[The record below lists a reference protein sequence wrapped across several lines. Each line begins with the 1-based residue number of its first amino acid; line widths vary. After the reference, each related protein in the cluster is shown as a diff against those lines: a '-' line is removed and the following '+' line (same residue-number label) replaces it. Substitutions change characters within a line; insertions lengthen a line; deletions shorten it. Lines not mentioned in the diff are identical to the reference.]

1 MEQQYTTLT
10 KDINNI
16 DNKDAIVYA
25 YIKSRMN
32 YKTSIADN
40 VTEKE
45 ISEKLGISLSTVKR
59 SVSRL
64 KNNKNLVDK
73 VISNNVIAEGSYKT
87 YNKYHVAKCNEDFF
101 YIYNSFFNDDMN
113 IAKASERINVKNFL
127 LKIKAICKKETNK
140 YISENPYLDG
150 LNKTELSK
158 KLGIVNKT
166 ELSKK
171 LGIDAK
177 TLNKYLEMAVN
188 AGQIKYITNGL
199 LILNKSI
206 IPDFKKDDTD
216 TRIYHIIYDW
226 CIDNGVVPPD
236 RNDEIKI
243 TEDGSIRRK
252 NSLLLEIAGKL
263 DYMKDEEIR
272 SLLTNR
278 ITSEEITL
286 EYIAKVLNIKTK
298 KEKEYIP
305 CSIIML
311 D

>member
-10 KDINNI
+10 KDINNV
-16 DNKDAIVYA
+16 DNKDAIIYA

-59 SVSRL
+59 SVLRL
-64 KNNKNLVDK
+64 KKNKNLVDK

-87 YNKYHVAKCNEDFF
+87 YNKYHVAKCNENFF

-140 YISENPYLDG
+140 YISESPYLDG

-158 KLGIVNKT
+158 KLGIDT
-166 ELSKK
+166 
-171 LGIDAK
+171 K
-177 TLNKYLEMAVN
+177 TLDKYLKIAVN

-236 RNDEIKI
+236 RNDEI
-243 TEDGSIRRK
+243 TVMEDGSVRRR
-252 NSLLLEIAGKL
+252 NSLLIEIAGKL

-286 EYIAKVLNIKTK
+286 EYIAKVLNINNKK
-298 KEKEYIP
+298 KEDIQY
-305 CSIIML
+305 SVML

>member
-59 SVSRL
+59 SVERL
-64 KNNKNLVDK
+64 KKNKNLIDK
-73 VISNNVIAEGSYKT
+73 VISNNVIAE
-87 YNKYHVAKCNEDFF
+87 VAKCNENFF

-113 IAKASERINVKNFL
+113 IAKASERTKLKNFL
-127 LKIKAICKKETNK
+127 LKLKAICKKETNK

-158 KLGIVNKT
+158 KLGIDT
-166 ELSKK
+166 
-171 LGIDAK
+171 K

-206 IPDFKKDDTD
+206 IPDFKEADSD

-243 TEDGSIRRK
+243 IGGDSIRRK

-298 KEKEYIP
+298 KEKEYMP

>member
-16 DNKDAIVYA
+16 DNMDTIVYA
-25 YIKSRMN
+25 YIKSRIN

-40 VTEKE
+40 ITEKE

-59 SVSRL
+59 SVARL
-64 KNNKNLVDK
+64 KKNKNLVDK
-73 VISNNVIAEGSYKT
+73 VIINNVIAEGSYKT
-87 YNKYHVAKCNEDFF
+87 YNKYYMAKCNENFF

-113 IAKASERINVKNFL
+113 ITKAGERTKLKNFL
-127 LKIKAICKKETNK
+127 LKIKALCKKETNK
-140 YISENPYLDG
+140 YISESPYLDG
-150 LNKTELSK
+150 L
-158 KLGIVNKT
+158 NKT

-236 RNDEIKI
+236 RNDEI
-243 TEDGSIRRK
+243 TVMEDGSVRRR
-252 NSLLLEIAGKL
+252 NRLLAELACKL
-263 DYMKDEEIR
+263 VYMKDEEIR

-286 EYIAKVLNIKTK
+286 EYIAKVLNINITK
-298 KEKEYIP
+298 KKEDIP
-305 CSIIML
+305 YSVML

>member
-16 DNKDAIVYA
+16 DNMDAIVYA

-32 YKTSIADN
+32 YKTSIVDN
-40 VTEKE
+40 ITEKE

-64 KNNKNLVDK
+64 KNNKNLIDK

-87 YNKYHVAKCNEDFF
+87 CNKYHVAKCNENFF
-101 YIYNSFFNDDMN
+101 YIYNSFFNDEMN
-113 IAKASERINVKNFL
+113 ITKASERINVKNFL

-158 KLGIVNKT
+158 KLGIDT
-166 ELSKK
+166 
-171 LGIDAK
+171 K
-177 TLNKYLEMAVN
+177 TLNNYLEMAVN

-206 IPDFKKDDTD
+206 IPDFKEADSD

-236 RNDEIKI
+236 RNDEI
-243 TEDGSIRRK
+243 TVMEDGSVRRR
-252 NSLLLEIAGKL
+252 NRLLAKL
-263 DYMKDEEIR
+263 ACKLVYMKDEEIR

-286 EYIAKVLNIKTK
+286 EYIAKVLNINNKK
-298 KEKEYIP
+298 KEDIQY
-305 CSIIML
+305 SVML

>member
-10 KDINNI
+10 KDINNV

-64 KNNKNLVDK
+64 KNNKNLIDK

-113 IAKASERINVKNFL
+113 IAKASERIKIKNFL
-127 LKIKAICKKETNK
+127 LKLKAICKKETNK
-140 YISENPYLDG
+140 YISESPYLDG
-150 LNKTELSK
+150 LNKAELSK
-158 KLGIVNKT
+158 KLGI
-166 ELSKK
+166 
-171 LGIDAK
+171 IDTK

-243 TEDGSIRRK
+243 MEDGSIRRK

-263 DYMKDEEIR
+263 YYMKDEEIR

-278 ITSEEITL
+278 IASEEITL

-298 KEKEYIP
+298 KKKEYIP

>member
-59 SVSRL
+59 SVARL
-64 KNNKNLVDK
+64 KKNKNLIDK

-87 YNKYHVAKCNEDFF
+87 YNKYHVAKCNENFF

-113 IAKASERINVKNFL
+113 IAKASERTKLKNFL
-127 LKIKAICKKETNK
+127 LKLKTICKKETNK
-140 YISENPYLDG
+140 YISESPYLGG

-158 KLGIVNKT
+158 KLGIEDSFIADLAV
-166 ELSKK
+166 
-171 LGIDAK
+171 
-177 TLNKYLEMAVN
+177 AVN

-243 TEDGSIRRK
+243 MEDGSIRRK

-263 DYMKDEEIR
+263 YYMKDEEIR

-278 ITSEEITL
+278 IASEEITL

-298 KEKEYIP
+298 KKKEYIP

>member
-10 KDINNI
+10 KDINNV

-64 KNNKNLVDK
+64 KNNKNLIDK

-87 YNKYHVAKCNEDFF
+87 YNKYHVAKCNENFF

-113 IAKASERINVKNFL
+113 IAKASERIKIKNFL
-127 LKIKAICKKETNK
+127 LKLKAICKKETNK
-140 YISENPYLDG
+140 YISESPYLDG
-150 LNKTELSK
+150 LNKAELSK
-158 KLGIVNKT
+158 KLGI
-166 ELSKK
+166 
-171 LGIDAK
+171 IDTK

-243 TEDGSIRRK
+243 MEDGSIRRK

-278 ITSEEITL
+278 ITSKEITL

-298 KEKEYIP
+298 KEKEYMP

>member
-10 KDINNI
+10 KDINNV

-59 SVSRL
+59 SVAKL
-64 KNNKNLVDK
+64 KNNKNLIDK

-87 YNKYHVAKCNEDFF
+87 YNKYYMAKCNENFF

-113 IAKASERINVKNFL
+113 IAKASERTKLKNFL
-127 LKIKAICKKETNK
+127 LKLKAICKKETNK

-158 KLGIVNKT
+158 KLGIDT
-166 ELSKK
+166 
-171 LGIDAK
+171 K

-216 TRIYHIIYDW
+216 TRIYHIYDW
-226 CIDNGVVPPD
+226 CIDNDVVPPD

-243 TEDGSIRRK
+243 MEDGSVRRK

-263 DYMKDEEIR
+263 YYMKDEEIR

-278 ITSEEITL
+278 IASEEITL

-298 KEKEYIP
+298 KKKEYIP

>member
-10 KDINNI
+10 KDINNV

-64 KNNKNLVDK
+64 KNNKNLIDK

-113 IAKASERINVKNFL
+113 IAKASERIKIKNFL
-127 LKIKAICKKETNK
+127 LKLKAICKKETNK
-140 YISENPYLDG
+140 YISESPYLDG
-150 LNKTELSK
+150 LNKAELSK
-158 KLGIVNKT
+158 KLGI
-166 ELSKK
+166 
-171 LGIDAK
+171 IDTK

-226 CIDNGVVPPD
+226 CIDNDVVPPD

-243 TEDGSIRRK
+243 MEDGSVRRK

-263 DYMKDEEIR
+263 GYMKDEEIR

-286 EYIAKVLNIKTK
+286 EYIAKVLNIKNKKK
-298 KEKEYIP
+298 KEEIEWP
-305 CSIIML
+305 HIIML

>member
-40 VTEKE
+40 ITEKE
-45 ISEKLGISLSTVKR
+45 IAEKLGISLSTVKR

-64 KNNKNLVDK
+64 KNNKNLIDK

-87 YNKYHVAKCNEDFF
+87 YNKYHVEKCNENFF

-158 KLGIVNKT
+158 KLGIDT
-166 ELSKK
+166 
-171 LGIDAK
+171 K
-177 TLNKYLEMAVN
+177 TLDKYLKIAVN

-236 RNDEIKI
+236 RNDEI
-243 TEDGSIRRK
+243 TVMEDGSVRRR
-252 NSLLLEIAGKL
+252 NSLLIEIAGKL

-278 ITSEEITL
+278 ITSEERTL

-298 KEKEYIP
+298 KKKEDIQY
-305 CSIIML
+305 SVML

>member
-40 VTEKE
+40 VTENE

-59 SVSRL
+59 SVAKL
-64 KNNKNLVDK
+64 KNNKNLIDK

-87 YNKYHVAKCNEDFF
+87 YNKYYMAKCNENFF

-140 YISENPYLDG
+140 YISESPYLDG

-158 KLGIVNKT
+158 KLGIDT
-166 ELSKK
+166 
-171 LGIDAK
+171 K
-177 TLNKYLEMAVN
+177 TLDKYLKIAVN

-236 RNDEIKI
+236 RNDEI
-243 TEDGSIRRK
+243 TVMEDGSVRRR
-252 NSLLLEIAGKL
+252 NSLLVEITGKL

-286 EYIAKVLNIKTK
+286 EYIAKVLNINNKKK
-298 KEKEYIP
+298 KEDIP
-305 CSIIML
+305 YSVML

>member
-16 DNKDAIVYA
+16 DNMDAIVYA

-59 SVSRL
+59 SVERL
-64 KNNKNLVDK
+64 KKNKNLIDK

-113 IAKASERINVKNFL
+113 IAKASERTKLKNFL
-127 LKIKAICKKETNK
+127 LKLKTICKKETNK
-140 YISENPYLDG
+140 YISESPYLDG

-158 KLGIVNKT
+158 KLGIDT
-166 ELSKK
+166 
-171 LGIDAK
+171 K

-206 IPDFKKDDTD
+206 IPDFKKDDTE
-216 TRIYHIIYDW
+216 IYHIIYDW

-236 RNDEIKI
+236 RNDEI
-243 TEDGSIRRK
+243 TVMEDGSVRRR
-252 NSLLLEIAGKL
+252 NRLLAELACKL
-263 DYMKDEEIR
+263 VYMKDEEIR

-286 EYIAKVLNIKTK
+286 EYIAKVLNINNKK
-298 KEKEYIP
+298 KEDIQY
-305 CSIIML
+305 SVML

>member
-40 VTEKE
+40 ITEKE
-45 ISEKLGISLSTVKR
+45 IAEKLGISLSTVKR

-64 KNNKNLVDK
+64 KNNKSLIDK

-87 YNKYHVAKCNEDFF
+87 YNKYHVEKCNENFF

-158 KLGIVNKT
+158 KLGIDT
-166 ELSKK
+166 
-171 LGIDAK
+171 K
-177 TLNKYLEMAVN
+177 TLDKYLKIAVN

-236 RNDEIKI
+236 RNDEI
-243 TEDGSIRRK
+243 TVMEDGSVRRR
-252 NSLLLEIAGKL
+252 NSLLIEIAGKL

-298 KEKEYIP
+298 KKKEDIQY
-305 CSIIML
+305 SVML

>member
-59 SVSRL
+59 SVERL
-64 KNNKNLVDK
+64 KKNKNL
-73 VISNNVIAEGSYKT
+73 ISNNVIAEGSYKT
-87 YNKYHVAKCNEDFF
+87 YNKYHVAKCNENFF

-113 IAKASERINVKNFL
+113 IGKASERTKLKNFL
-127 LKIKAICKKETNK
+127 LKLKAICKKETNK
-140 YISENPYLDG
+140 YISESPHLGG

-158 KLGIVNKT
+158 KLGIDT
-166 ELSKK
+166 
-171 LGIDAK
+171 K

-206 IPDFKKDDTD
+206 IPDFKEADSD
-216 TRIYHIIYDW
+216 TRIYHSIY
-226 CIDNGVVPPD
+226 NH
-236 RNDEIKI
+236 RTTK
-243 TEDGSIRRK
+243 
-252 NSLLLEIAGKL
+252 
-263 DYMKDEEIR
+263 
-272 SLLTNR
+272 TNQKYP
-278 ITSEEITL
+278 SVNL
-286 EYIAKVLNIKTK
+286 
-298 KEKEYIP
+298 
-305 CSIIML
+305 
-311 D
+311 

>member
-59 SVSRL
+59 SVERL
-64 KNNKNLVDK
+64 KNNKNLIDK

-113 IAKASERINVKNFL
+113 IAKASERIKIKNFL
-127 LKIKAICKKETNK
+127 LKLKALCKKETNK
-140 YISENPYLDG
+140 YISESPHLGG

-158 KLGIVNKT
+158 KLGIDT
-166 ELSKK
+166 
-171 LGIDAK
+171 K
-177 TLNKYLEMAVN
+177 TLNNYLEMTAN

-216 TRIYHIIYDW
+216 TRIYHIIYNW
-226 CIDNGVVPPD
+226 CIDNGVPPD
-236 RNDEIKI
+236 RNDEI
-243 TEDGSIRRK
+243 TVMADGCIRRR
-252 NSLLLEIAGKL
+252 NSLLVEIAGKL
-263 DYMKDEEIR
+263 GYMKDEDIR

-286 EYIAKVLNIKTK
+286 EYIAKVLNINNKK
-298 KEKEYIP
+298 KEEIEYSVI
-305 CSIIML
+305 L

>member
-16 DNKDAIVYA
+16 DNMDTIVYA
-25 YIKSRMN
+25 YIKSRIN

-40 VTEKE
+40 ITEKE

-59 SVSRL
+59 SVARL
-64 KNNKNLVDK
+64 KKNKNLVDK
-73 VISNNVIAEGSYKT
+73 VIINNVIAEGSYKT
-87 YNKYHVAKCNEDFF
+87 YNKYYMAKCNENFF

-113 IAKASERINVKNFL
+113 ITKAGERTKLKNFL
-127 LKIKAICKKETNK
+127 LKIKALCKKETNK
-140 YISENPYLDG
+140 YISESPHLGG

-158 KLGIVNKT
+158 KLGIAT
-166 ELSKK
+166 
-171 LGIDAK
+171 K
-177 TLNKYLEMAVN
+177 TLDKYLEMTVN

-236 RNDEIKI
+236 RNDEI
-243 TEDGSIRRK
+243 TVMEDGSVRRR
-252 NSLLLEIAGKL
+252 NRLLAELACKL
-263 DYMKDEEIR
+263 VYMKDEEIR

-286 EYIAKVLNIKTK
+286 EYIVKVLNINITK
-298 KEKEYIP
+298 KKEDIQY
-305 CSIIML
+305 SVML

>member
-40 VTEKE
+40 ITEKE
-45 ISEKLGISLSTVKR
+45 IAEKLGISLSTVKR

-64 KNNKNLVDK
+64 KNNKNLIDK

-87 YNKYHVAKCNEDFF
+87 YNKYHVEKCNENFF

-158 KLGIVNKT
+158 KLGIDT
-166 ELSKK
+166 
-171 LGIDAK
+171 K
-177 TLNKYLEMAVN
+177 TLDKYLKIAVN

-236 RNDEIKI
+236 RNDEI
-243 TEDGSIRRK
+243 TVMEDGSVRRR
-252 NSLLLEIAGKL
+252 NSLLIEIAGKL

-298 KEKEYIP
+298 KKKENIQVFRHA
-305 CSIIML
+305 
-311 D
+311 

>member
-16 DNKDAIVYA
+16 DNMDTIVYA
-25 YIKSRMN
+25 YIKSRIN

-40 VTEKE
+40 ITEKE

-59 SVSRL
+59 SVARL
-64 KNNKNLVDK
+64 KKNKNLVDK
-73 VISNNVIAEGSYKT
+73 VIINNVIAEGSYKT
-87 YNKYHVAKCNEDFF
+87 YNKYYMAKCNENFF

-113 IAKASERINVKNFL
+113 ITKAGERTKLKNFL
-127 LKIKAICKKETNK
+127 LKIKALCKKETNK
-140 YISENPYLDG
+140 YISESPYLGG

-158 KLGIVNKT
+158 KLGIAT
-166 ELSKK
+166 
-171 LGIDAK
+171 K
-177 TLNKYLEMAVN
+177 TLDKYLEMTVN

-206 IPDFKKDDTD
+206 IPDFKKDDTN

-236 RNDEIKI
+236 RNDEI
-243 TEDGSIRRK
+243 TVMEDGSVRRR
-252 NSLLLEIAGKL
+252 NRLLAELACKL
-263 DYMKDEEIR
+263 VYMKDEEIR

-286 EYIAKVLNIKTK
+286 EYIAKVLNINNKK
-298 KEKEYIP
+298 KEDIQY
-305 CSIIML
+305 SVML

>member
-16 DNKDAIVYA
+16 DNMDTIVYA
-25 YIKSRMN
+25 YIKSRIN

-40 VTEKE
+40 ITKKE

-59 SVSRL
+59 SVARL
-64 KNNKNLVDK
+64 KKNKNLVDK
-73 VISNNVIAEGSYKT
+73 VIINNVIAEGSYKT
-87 YNKYHVAKCNEDFF
+87 YNKYYMAKCNENFF

-113 IAKASERINVKNFL
+113 ITKAGERTKLKNFL
-127 LKIKAICKKETNK
+127 LKIKALCKKETNK
-140 YISENPYLDG
+140 YISESPYLGG

-158 KLGIVNKT
+158 KLGIAT
-166 ELSKK
+166 
-171 LGIDAK
+171 K
-177 TLNKYLEMAVN
+177 TLDKYLEMTVN

-206 IPDFKKDDTD
+206 IPDFKKDDTN

-226 CIDNGVVPPD
+226 CIDNDVAPPD
-236 RNDEIKI
+236 RNDEI
-243 TEDGSIRRK
+243 TVMEDGSVRRR
-252 NSLLLEIAGKL
+252 NRLLAELACKL
-263 DYMKDEEIR
+263 VYMKDEEIR

-286 EYIAKVLNIKTK
+286 EYIVKVLNINITK
-298 KEKEYIP
+298 KKEDIQY
-305 CSIIML
+305 SVML

>member
-16 DNKDAIVYA
+16 DNMDTIVYA
-25 YIKSRMN
+25 YIKSRIN

-40 VTEKE
+40 ITEKE

-59 SVSRL
+59 SVARL
-64 KNNKNLVDK
+64 KKNKNLVDK
-73 VISNNVIAEGSYKT
+73 VIINNVIAEGSYKT
-87 YNKYHVAKCNEDFF
+87 YNKYYMAKCNENFF

-113 IAKASERINVKNFL
+113 ITKAGERTKLKNFL
-127 LKIKAICKKETNK
+127 LKIKALCKKETNK
-140 YISENPYLDG
+140 YISESPYLGG

-158 KLGIVNKT
+158 KLGIAT
-166 ELSKK
+166 
-171 LGIDAK
+171 K
-177 TLNKYLEMAVN
+177 TLDKYLEMTVN

-206 IPDFKKDDTD
+206 IPDFKKDDTN

-226 CIDNGVVPPD
+226 CIDNDVAPPD
-236 RNDEIKI
+236 RNDEI
-243 TEDGSIRRK
+243 TVMEDGSVRRR
-252 NSLLLEIAGKL
+252 NRLLAELACKL
-263 DYMKDEEIR
+263 VYMKDEEIR

-286 EYIAKVLNIKTK
+286 EYIVNVLNINITK
-298 KEKEYIP
+298 KKEDIQY
-305 CSIIML
+305 SVML

>member
-16 DNKDAIVYA
+16 DNMDAIVYA

-32 YKTSIADN
+32 YKTSIVDN
-40 VTEKE
+40 ITEKE

-59 SVSRL
+59 SVARL
-64 KNNKNLVDK
+64 KNNKNLIDK

-87 YNKYHVAKCNEDFF
+87 YNKYHVAKCNENFF

-140 YISENPYLDG
+140 YISESPYLDG

-158 KLGIVNKT
+158 KLGIDT
-166 ELSKK
+166 
-171 LGIDAK
+171 K
-177 TLNKYLEMAVN
+177 TLNKNLEMAVN

-206 IPDFKKDDTD
+206 IPDFKEADSD

-236 RNDEIKI
+236 RNDEI
-243 TEDGSIRRK
+243 TVMEDGSVRRR
-252 NSLLLEIAGKL
+252 NRLLAKL
-263 DYMKDEEIR
+263 ACKLVYMKDEEIR

-286 EYIAKVLNIKTK
+286 EYIAKVLNINNKK
-298 KEKEYIP
+298 KEDIQY
-305 CSIIML
+305 SVML

>member
-10 KDINNI
+10 KDINNV
-16 DNKDAIVYA
+16 DNKDAMVYA

-32 YKTSIADN
+32 YKTFIADN

-59 SVSRL
+59 SVARL
-64 KNNKNLVDK
+64 KNNKNLIDK
-73 VISNNVIAEGSYKT
+73 VISNNVIAERSYKT
-87 YNKYHVAKCNEDFF
+87 YNKYLVEKCNENFF

-140 YISENPYLDG
+140 YISESPYLDG

-158 KLGIVNKT
+158 KLGIDT
-166 ELSKK
+166 
-171 LGIDAK
+171 K

-206 IPDFKKDDTD
+206 IPDFKKDDTE

-243 TEDGSIRRK
+243 MEDGSVRRR
-252 NSLLLEIAGKL
+252 NRLLAELACKL
-263 DYMKDEEIR
+263 VYMKDEEIR

-278 ITSEEITL
+278 IASKEITL
-286 EYIAKVLNIKTK
+286 EYIAKVLNINNKK
-298 KEKEYIP
+298 KEDIQY
-305 CSIIML
+305 SVML

>member
-59 SVSRL
+59 SVARL
-64 KNNKNLVDK
+64 KNNKNLIDK

-158 KLGIVNKT
+158 KLGIDT
-166 ELSKK
+166 
-171 LGIDAK
+171 K
-177 TLNKYLEMAVN
+177 TLNKYLETAVN

-206 IPDFKKDDTD
+206 IPDFKKDDTN

-236 RNDEIKI
+236 RNDEI
-243 TEDGSIRRK
+243 TVMEDGSVRRR
-252 NSLLLEIAGKL
+252 NRLLAELACKL
-263 DYMKDEEIR
+263 VYMKDEEIR

-286 EYIAKVLNIKTK
+286 EYIAKVLNINNKK
-298 KEKEYIP
+298 KEDIQY
-305 CSIIML
+305 SVML

>member
-40 VTEKE
+40 ITEKE
-45 ISEKLGISLSTVKR
+45 IAEKLGISLSTVKR

-64 KNNKNLVDK
+64 KNNKNLIDK

-87 YNKYHVAKCNEDFF
+87 YNKYHVEKCNENFF

-158 KLGIVNKT
+158 KLGIDT
-166 ELSKK
+166 
-171 LGIDAK
+171 K
-177 TLNKYLEMAVN
+177 TLDKYLKIAVN

-236 RNDEIKI
+236 RNDEI
-243 TEDGSIRRK
+243 TVMEDGSVRRR
-252 NSLLLEIAGKL
+252 NSLLIEIAGKL
-263 DYMKDEEIR
+263 AYMKDEEIR

-298 KEKEYIP
+298 KKKEDIQY
-305 CSIIML
+305 SVML

>member
-64 KNNKNLVDK
+64 KNNKNLIDK

-113 IAKASERINVKNFL
+113 IAKASERIKIKNFL
-127 LKIKAICKKETNK
+127 LKIKALCKKETNK
-140 YISENPYLDG
+140 YISESPYLDG

-158 KLGIVNKT
+158 KLGI
-166 ELSKK
+166 
-171 LGIDAK
+171 DAK
-177 TLNKYLEMAVN
+177 TLSNYLEMAAN

-236 RNDEIKI
+236 RNDEI
-243 TEDGSIRRK
+243 TVMEDGSVRRR
-252 NSLLLEIAGKL
+252 NRLLAELACKL
-263 DYMKDEEIR
+263 VYMKDEEIR

-286 EYIAKVLNIKTK
+286 EYIAKVLNINNKK
-298 KEKEYIP
+298 KEDIQY
-305 CSIIML
+305 SVML

>member
-16 DNKDAIVYA
+16 DNMDAIVYA

-59 SVSRL
+59 SVARL
-64 KNNKNLVDK
+64 KKNKNLVDK

-87 YNKYHVAKCNEDFF
+87 YNKYHVAKCNENFF

-158 KLGIVNKT
+158 KLGIDT
-166 ELSKK
+166 
-171 LGIDAK
+171 K

-236 RNDEIKI
+236 RNDEI
-243 TEDGSIRRK
+243 TVMEDGSVRRR
-252 NSLLLEIAGKL
+252 NRLLAELACKL
-263 DYMKDEEIR
+263 VYMKDEEIR

-286 EYIAKVLNIKTK
+286 EYIAKVLNINNKK
-298 KEKEYIP
+298 KEDIQY
-305 CSIIML
+305 SVML

>member
-45 ISEKLGISLSTVKR
+45 ISEKLGIPLSTVKR

-64 KNNKNLVDK
+64 KSNKNLIDK
-73 VISNNVIAEGSYKT
+73 VISNNVIADGS
-87 YNKYHVAKCNEDFF
+87 YNKYYMAKCNENFF

-113 IAKASERINVKNFL
+113 IAEASERIKIKNFL
-127 LKIKAICKKETNK
+127 LKLKAVCKKETNK
-140 YISENPYLDG
+140 YISENPYLDR

-158 KLGIVNKT
+158 KLGIDT
-166 ELSKK
+166 
-171 LGIDAK
+171 K
-177 TLNKYLEMAVN
+177 TLNNYLEMAVN
-188 AGQIKYITNGL
+188 AGHIKYITNGL

-243 TEDGSIRRK
+243 MEDGSIRRK

-263 DYMKDEEIR
+263 GYMKDEEIR

-286 EYIAKVLNIKTK
+286 KYIAKVLNINNKK
-298 KEKEYIP
+298 KEDIQY
-305 CSIIML
+305 SVML

>member
-10 KDINNI
+10 KDINNV
-16 DNKDAIVYA
+16 DNEDAIIYA

-59 SVSRL
+59 SVARL
-64 KNNKNLVDK
+64 KKNKNLVDK
-73 VISNNVIAEGSYKT
+73 VIINNVIAEGSYKT
-87 YNKYHVAKCNEDFF
+87 YNKYYMAKCNENFF

-113 IAKASERINVKNFL
+113 ITKAGERTKLKNFL
-127 LKIKAICKKETNK
+127 LKIKALCKKETNK
-140 YISENPYLDG
+140 YISESPYLGG

-158 KLGIVNKT
+158 KLGIAT
-166 ELSKK
+166 
-171 LGIDAK
+171 K
-177 TLNKYLEMAVN
+177 TLDKYLEMTVN

-206 IPDFKKDDTD
+206 IPDFKEADSD

-243 TEDGSIRRK
+243 IGGDSIRRK

-286 EYIAKVLNIKTK
+286 EYIVKVLNINITK
-298 KEKEYIP
+298 KKEDIQY
-305 CSIIML
+305 SVML

>member
-40 VTEKE
+40 ITEKE

-59 SVSRL
+59 SVARL
-64 KNNKNLVDK
+64 KKNKNLVDK

-87 YNKYHVAKCNEDFF
+87 YNKYHVAKCNENFF

-158 KLGIVNKT
+158 KLGIDT
-166 ELSKK
+166 
-171 LGIDAK
+171 K

-236 RNDEIKI
+236 RNDEI
-243 TEDGSIRRK
+243 TVMEDGSVRRR
-252 NSLLLEIAGKL
+252 NRLLAELACKL
-263 DYMKDEEIR
+263 VYMKDEEIR

-286 EYIAKVLNIKTK
+286 EYIAKVLNINNKK
-298 KEKEYIP
+298 KEDIQY
-305 CSIIML
+305 SVML

>member
-16 DNKDAIVYA
+16 DNMDAIVYA

-32 YKTSIADN
+32 YKTSIVDN
-40 VTEKE
+40 ITEKE

-59 SVSRL
+59 SVARL
-64 KNNKNLVDK
+64 KNNKNLIDK

-87 YNKYHVAKCNEDFF
+87 YNKYHVEKCNENFF

-158 KLGIVNKT
+158 KLGIDT
-166 ELSKK
+166 
-171 LGIDAK
+171 K

-206 IPDFKKDDTD
+206 IPDFKEADSD

-236 RNDEIKI
+236 RNDEI
-243 TEDGSIRRK
+243 TVMEDGSVRRR
-252 NSLLLEIAGKL
+252 NRLLAKL
-263 DYMKDEEIR
+263 ACKLVYMKDEEIR

-286 EYIAKVLNIKTK
+286 EYIAKVLNINNKK
-298 KEKEYIP
+298 KEDIQY
-305 CSIIML
+305 SVML

>member
-40 VTEKE
+40 ITEKE
-45 ISEKLGISLSTVKR
+45 IAEKLGISLSTVKR

-64 KNNKNLVDK
+64 KNNKNLIDK

-87 YNKYHVAKCNEDFF
+87 YNKYHVEKCNENFF

-158 KLGIVNKT
+158 KLGIDT
-166 ELSKK
+166 
-171 LGIDAK
+171 K
-177 TLNKYLEMAVN
+177 TLDKYLKIAVN

-226 CIDNGVVPPD
+226 CIDNGVVMGH
-236 RNDEIKI
+236 RTK
-243 TEDGSIRRK
+243 
-252 NSLLLEIAGKL
+252 
-263 DYMKDEEIR
+263 
-272 SLLTNR
+272 R
-278 ITSEEITL
+278 ILRIER
-286 EYIAKVLNIKTK
+286 
-298 KEKEYIP
+298 KEYQTY
-305 CSIIML
+305 
-311 D
+311 

>member
-40 VTEKE
+40 ITEKE
-45 ISEKLGISLSTVKR
+45 IAEKLGISLSTVKR

-64 KNNKNLVDK
+64 KNNKNLIDK

-87 YNKYHVAKCNEDFF
+87 YNKYHVEKCNENFF

-158 KLGIVNKT
+158 KLGIDT
-166 ELSKK
+166 
-171 LGIDAK
+171 K
-177 TLNKYLEMAVN
+177 TLDKYLKIAVN

-236 RNDEIKI
+236 RNDEI
-243 TEDGSIRRK
+243 TVMEDGSVRRR
-252 NSLLLEIAGKL
+252 NRLLAELACKL
-263 DYMKDEEIR
+263 VYMKDEEIR

-298 KEKEYIP
+298 KKKEDIQY
-305 CSIIML
+305 SVML

>member
-10 KDINNI
+10 KDINNV

-59 SVSRL
+59 SVARL
-64 KNNKNLVDK
+64 KKNKNLIDK

-113 IAKASERINVKNFL
+113 IAKASERIKIKNFL
-127 LKIKAICKKETNK
+127 LKLKAICKKETNK
-140 YISENPYLDG
+140 YISESPYLDG
-150 LNKTELSK
+150 LNKAELSK
-158 KLGIVNKT
+158 KLGI
-166 ELSKK
+166 
-171 LGIDAK
+171 IDTK

-206 IPDFKKDDTD
+206 IPDFKEADSD

-236 RNDEIKI
+236 RNDEI
-243 TEDGSIRRK
+243 TVMEDGSVRRR
-252 NSLLLEIAGKL
+252 NRLLAELACKL
-263 DYMKDEEIR
+263 VYMKDEEIR

-286 EYIAKVLNIKTK
+286 EYIAKVLNINNKK
-298 KEKEYIP
+298 KEDIQY
-305 CSIIML
+305 SVML